1 MKIIVVGFSMSPNDK
16 HRISIINI
24 TDDEVN
30 RTKYFF
36 ESDMDYEDIAYIAYI
51 LYNELN
57 FSTDEFVLITS
68 EDLEGLYELT
78 KQISEF
84 EKETSERGITK
95 WNF

>member
-1 MKIIVVGFSMSPNDK
+1 MKIVVVGFSMSPNDK
-16 HRISIINI
+16 HKISVIDI

-30 RTKYFF
+30 RTKEYFF
-36 ESDMDYEDIAYIAYI
+36 GSDIDYEDIAYIAYA

-78 KQISEF
+78 KLISEF
-84 EKETSERGITK
+84 EKEVSERGK
-95 WNF
+95 SK